1 MKSIDLNIC
10 QRGLKGTN
18 WTAESGVITKE
29 NLNKVVD
36 QRTDNTSSQNALP
49 TPFARFFL
57 MDEAFRLVT
66 NEKKDGTDAGKSYKR
81 MVSDCLDVFELL
93 YNWLYNENHWKQ
105 EDYKLEFRVWT
116 EEDLVQ
122 LKQRVPLLG
131 LPLDDYY
138 TDDISNERRLIFL
151 VLKNKDKEFLLA
163 CSSPKTGWVT
173 PPDLDKYGQS
183 DTSLKVKFVGERYN
197 SMYFPAIK
205 RAGGQRGAYFR
216 DCRMFE
222 ERSAGFKNYMLHKIV
237 GSTACPKS
245 FDSLR
250 NYIFS
255 FRDND
260 DDIKSGSS
268 YSFRGKPI
276 SLGNGEKLN
285 LYGLP
290 ITCND
295 GMDATNFF
303 SENIIKIPYG
313 ISSENFTTF
322 LREEDSAIGDDH
334 DYLLPLTAEAL
345 EVLRPEDI
353 HLSIQE
359 NSRGDRVTVSLIHQG
374 ETFKH
379 IYATEPRMGE
389 GYLLDTEQMKIRF
402 DMALFPNIL
411 SPEITDNNYFKVAL
425 IVQEGNKR
433 KTFDISKTHCSFY
446 KAGDE
451 GFEHIFEADD
461 KVADY
466 GVHASAVRSV
476 QSEQSVYSSKYF
488 EVFSTTF
495 DAIMLSLCF
504 DEQTFS
510 GVLLPRFKSA
520 VKTDKCYTYAID
532 FGTTNTYVSRREAGE
547 ANVPEQ
553 LKMAN
558 AMTSYLHKKDESAQK
573 SAVNRWETM
582 PFVEAEQAL
591 QTEFLPAFIDG
602 AKYKFPLRTAMTQRR
617 QAVDVL
623 NLFGNTNIAFAYE
636 KSVTAGDNFVRTNI
650 KWDGNNDDD
659 RLFVRELLMII
670 RADVLQSGGDLKRT
684 NIVWFRPLSFKPQQ
698 KESYMHFWIEE
709 SRRVLGI
716 TPDQVKCYTESE
728 APYYY
733 YHEKRTFEENRSVL
747 VLDIGGGSTDMV
759 HFSGNK
765 LTMANSVHF
774 GCDVMWSGGFNR
786 MANDHA
792 ANGVFCHCKDK
803 VTFKDE
809 TLKLIND
816 KMCQAGSRYATTDII
831 NFWISND
838 DESHVTQQFRAFFKP
853 VFLYHY
859 SSIIFYVAQV
869 LKSKGLECP
878 TAITYSGNG
887 SRYIDEYL
895 TSNKT
900 LLQDITRMVM
910 ESVLGKANDSIQLVM
925 PDERKESTCYGGLYH
940 DGKSPSPEPYF
951 FIGTE
956 NKEYNDVEAI
966 KRDYEEG
973 TLKKGLLE
981 WMGQVDD
988 LFLQALDMLVQREQL
1003 SDIDKKRIA
1012 AIVRQP
1018 ISLDTIMRN
1027 EVFDNPL
1034 YNDSLFFLP
1043 VTARIEKLTHLNET
1057 SKKPS

>member
-18 WTAESGVITKE
+18 WTAESGVVTKE

-57 MDEAFRLVT
+57 MEDAFRLVA
-66 NEKKDGTDAGKSYKR
+66 NEKKEGTDAGMSYKR

-93 YNWLYNENHWKQ
+93 YNWRYNENHWKQ

-116 EEDLVQ
+116 EDNLAQ
-122 LKQRVPLLG
+122 LKQQVPLLG
-131 LPLDDYY
+131 QPLDRYF
-138 TDDISNERRLIFL
+138 TDDISKERRLVFL
-151 VLKNKDKEFLLA
+151 VLRNKDKEYLLA

-173 PPDLDKYGQS
+173 PPDLDKHGQS
-183 DTSLKVKFVGERYN
+183 DAALKVKFVGERYN
-197 SMYFPAIK
+197 SMYFPTIK

-222 ERSAGFKNYMLHKIV
+222 ERSAGFKNYMLHKIA
-237 GSTACPKS
+237 GDPACPSS
-245 FDSLR
+245 FECLR
-250 NYIFS
+250 NYIFA

-260 DDIKSGSS
+260 DDLKSASS

-276 SLGNGEKLN
+276 PLGNGEKLS

-303 SENIIKIPYG
+303 SENIVKIPYG
-313 ISSENFTTF
+313 ISVDNFITF
-322 LREEDSAIGDDH
+322 PRDEDSAIGNDH

-345 EVLRPEDI
+345 EVLRPDDI
-353 HLSIQE
+353 QLTIQE
-359 NSRGDRVTVSLIHQG
+359 NSRCDRVTVTLKHQG

-379 IYATEPRMGE
+379 VYATEPRMGE
-389 GYLLDTEQMKIRF
+389 GYLFDIEQMKIKF
-402 DMALFPNIL
+402 DVALFPNVL
-411 SPEITDNNYFKVAL
+411 SSEDADNNYFKVAL
-425 IVQEGNKR
+425 VAQEGNKH
-433 KTFDISKTHCSFY
+433 KTFDIEQTRCLFY

-451 GFEHIFEADD
+451 GFMHISEADD

-466 GVHASAVRSV
+466 GVHAAVVRSV
-476 QSEQSVYSSKYF
+476 QGEQSGYSTKYF
-488 EVFSTTF
+488 EIFNTTF
-495 DAIMLSLCF
+495 DAIMLKLCF

-510 GVLLPRFKSA
+510 GVILPKFRKA
-520 VKTDKCYTYAID
+520 VKTDKRYTYAID

-553 LKMAN
+553 LKMVD
-558 AMTSYLHKKDESAQK
+558 AMTSYLHKKDDSVQK
-573 SAVNRWETM
+573 SAVNRWEAM

-602 AKYKFPLRTAMTQRR
+602 TKYKFPLRTAMNQRR

-636 KSVTAGDNFVRTNI
+636 KAVTTGDNYVRTNI
-650 KWDGNNDDD
+650 KWDGHDDDD

-670 RADVLQSGGDLKRT
+670 RADILQSGGDLKRT
-684 NIVWFRPLSFKPQQ
+684 KIVWFRPLSFKPQQ
-698 KESYMHFWIEE
+698 KESYMRIWNEE
-709 SRRVLGI
+709 ANRVLGVSN
-716 TPDQVKCYTESE
+716 DQVVCYTESE

-774 GCDVMWSGGFNR
+774 GCDVLWSGGFNR

-792 ANGVFCHCKDK
+792 ANGVFSYCKDK
-803 VTFKDE
+803 VTFKDA
-809 TLKLIND
+809 TLKMIND
-816 KMCQAGSRYATTDII
+816 MMCQEGSRYATSDII

-838 DESHVTQQFRAFFKP
+838 DESHITQQFRSCFKP
-853 VFLYHY
+853 LFLYHY
-859 SSIIFYVAQV
+859 MSIIFYVAQV
-869 LKSKGLECP
+869 LKSKGQECP

-895 TSNKT
+895 TSNKD
-900 LLQDITRMVM
+900 LLQEITRMVM
-910 ESVLGKANDSIQLVM
+910 EDVLGKANGPIQLVM
-925 PDERKESTCYGGLYH
+925 PEERKESTCYGGLYH

-956 NKEYNDVEAI
+956 NKVYDDVDAI
-966 KRDYEEG
+966 KRDYEG
-973 TLKKGLLE
+973 GNLKKGLTMWVEQLD
-981 WMGQVDD
+981 G
-988 LFLQALDMLVQREQL
+988 LYLKALDLLVLREQL
-1003 SDIDKKRIA
+1003 PDIDKKRIA
-1012 AIVRQP
+1012 GIVRQTV
-1018 ISLDTIMRN
+1018 SLDTIMRN
-1027 EVFDNPL
+1027 EVFDSPF

-1043 VTARIEKLTHLNET
+1043 VTARIEKLTHINET
-1057 SKKPS
+1057 TQKAS